1 MLETELY
8 IVTGQVKPEAFIFSQ
23 PSPLGTGRDTKRT
36 YIMPRKQSRIVEIV
50 RWLKR
55 VTYGQMSP
63 QVCRPQVGPE
73 EVRGSW
79 ESEGLEV
86 SQEC

>member
-8 IVTGQVKPEAFIFSQ
+8 ILTGQVKPEAFIFSQ
-23 PSPLGTGRDTKRT
+23 PSPLETGRDTKRT

-55 VTYGQMSP
+55 VTIWSNESSGLQTT
-63 QVCRPQVGPE
+63 GWAG
-73 EVRGSW
+73 GSQRQL
-79 ESEGLEV
+79 GK
-86 SQEC
+86 